1 VAEAVSW
8 AAAVSERAAVGRVV
22 GRVAEMGSGRAEGG
36 EWSESTGVI
45 VGLER
50 GCLGWETG
58 SDSGS
63 DSAAAT
69 EVLSERETAAAK
81 TVEGATAMAAGV
93 TGGGGTAVAELLGS
107 AVALSVAARR
117 ERERVAERALVR
129 VEATLVEAAWAA
141 EGCLVAAK
149 KAAEMVAVEVHGTR
163 RRLRVNV

>member
-1 VAEAVSW
+1 
-8 AAAVSERAAVGRVV
+8 
-22 GRVAEMGSGRAEGG
+22 
-36 EWSESTGVI
+36 
-45 VGLER
+45 
-50 GCLGWETG
+50 
-58 SDSGS
+58 
-63 DSAAAT
+63 
-69 EVLSERETAAAK
+69 
-81 TVEGATAMAAGV
+81 
-93 TGGGGTAVAELLGS
+93 VAELLGS